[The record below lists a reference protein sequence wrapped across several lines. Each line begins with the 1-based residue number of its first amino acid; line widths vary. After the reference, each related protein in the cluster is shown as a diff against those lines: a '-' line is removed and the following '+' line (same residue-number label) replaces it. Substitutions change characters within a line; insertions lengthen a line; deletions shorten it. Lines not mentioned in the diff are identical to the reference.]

1 MKRNW
6 NFYLRLGSF
15 GDGSLEL
22 QVELLSER
30 HGLDVE
36 VVVALEPRLLRHLYM
51 YTHTHAHTHAWP
63 DKQTHTTNSQE
74 GNRHPQAKAHRIERE
89 REKKKFVREK
99 IRNK

>member
-51 YTHTHAHTHAWP
+51 YTHAHTH
-63 DKQTHTTNSQE
+63 THTHGPT
-74 GNRHPQAKAHRIERE
+74 NRHTQQTVRREIDIHKQRHIE
-89 REKKKFVREK
+89 
-99 IRNK
+99 